1 MLKKALSLLMMIGA
15 MIFLL
20 VACTAP
26 SGSPSETTASP
37 TDIPSETTASADNIT
52 DPPTAS
58 GTESPSGETTAEDET
73 TAEETTA
80 EETTELVLTASP
92 SLGSVEDVP
101 GVGLQCG
108 ETIIA
113 GKEHCFGGPVYCGK
127 TENGSILWGISEE
140 EAKERPIYAGKPL
153 SEDTPILVLSVN
165 DEIEIINHTGFPIID
180 ISYDDYQTG
189 KGYYKPGAPL
199 MQNSVPT
206 DPGIYILSI
215 TVKEPIPTEFDPE
228 PEIGTVF
235 SEWGY
240 YFLVVVE
247 K

>member
-1 MLKKALSLLMMIGA
+1 MLNLRDNHKISPPICLIIILRKELCTMLKKVLSLLMMIGA
-15 MIFLL
+15 MVFLL

-26 SGSPSETTASP
+26 SGSPSETTA
-37 TDIPSETTASADNIT
+37 E
-52 DPPTAS
+52 
-58 GTESPSGETTAEDET
+58 ETTAEDET
-73 TAEETTA
+73 SAEETTA
-80 EETTELVLTASP
+80 EETTAELVLTASP

-165 DEIEIINHTGFPIID
+165 DEI
-180 ISYDDYQTG
+180 
-189 KGYYKPGAPL
+189 
-199 MQNSVPT
+199 
-206 DPGIYILSI
+206 
-215 TVKEPIPTEFDPE
+215 
-228 PEIGTVF
+228 
-235 SEWGY
+235 
-240 YFLVVVE
+240 
-247 K
+247 